1 MGKFN
6 SFGEFKYKYNIG
18 DLVVNKVGTQ
28 YRILNFKIAIPK
40 NKSRHYKH
48 QQNTLWYYVEYPK
61 CGRTMWVESVVL
73 TKRKCACETN
83 NNFVVHQGINDIPT
97 TDYWMVDYFVNGIEE
112 AKKYTSGST
121 KKALMKCPYCGR
133 TKMQEIAALKSKKRI
148 HCICSDSCSY
158 PEKFLTSVL
167 EQLGVDFIAQ
177 ATSNNLGFDVDRR
190 AYDFYIPEYSCI
202 IETHGNQHYAKTT
215 FFNTN
220 VKDVQEID
228 KYKEET
234 ALKNGIHNYITLDCR
249 HSTLK
254 WIKKSIMDSAMPSLF
269 NFKEK
274 DIKWKLCEKEC
285 ATNLIKD
292 VCDYY
297 MKTMEGT
304 RAIGKKYHKTYTMIS
319 YYLTKGANAGWC
331 VYDSEISKGTRK
343 PIKIIFDGEEYLF
356 SGVEDIVANSWDR
369 IRISFNLYNIYKHLD
384 NNKEF
389 KGCRFE
395 HITNPKEKCIALYGE
410 RAVKWYEEHPEFNS

>member
-1 MGKFN
+1 MGKHN
-6 SFGEFKYKYNIG
+6 TFGDYKYKFNIG
-18 DLVVNKVGTQ
+18 DLITNKVGTQ
-28 YRILNFKIAIPK
+28 YRILNFKIVIPK
-40 NKSRHYKH
+40 INPKYDRNK
-48 QQNTLWYYVEYPK
+48 LWYYVECPK
-61 CGRTMWVESVVL
+61 CGRTEWYESTVL
-73 TKRKCACETN
+73 MKKKCACETN
-83 NNFVVHQGINDIPT
+83 NNHIVYQGVNDIPT

-121 KKALMKCPYCGR
+121 KKVLMKCPHCGR
-133 TKMQEIAALKSKKRI
+133 IRMHRISALQKDKKI
-148 HCICSDSCSY
+148 PCICSDGCSY

-177 ATSNNLGFDVDRR
+177 ATSNNLGFDVGRR

-202 IETHGNQHYAKTT
+202 IETHGNQHYSKIN
-215 FFNTN
+215 FFNLTAEES
-220 VKDVQEID
+220 QEID

-234 ALKNGIHNYITLDCR
+234 ALKNGIQNYIILDCR

-254 WIKKSIMDSAMPSLF
+254 WIKKTIMDSAMPSLF
-269 NFKEK
+269 NFKGK

-304 RAIGKKYHKTYTMIS
+304 RAIGKKYHKTYAMIS
-319 YYLTKGANAGWC
+319 SYLTKGANAGWC
-331 VYDSEISKGTRK
+331 VYDSETSKGTRR
-343 PIKIIFDGEEYLF
+343 PIKIIFEGKEYLF
-356 SGVEDIVANSWDR
+356 ASLADIIENTQNR
-369 IRISFNLYNIYKHLD
+369 IGRIFDTHRIYEHIDKDSDYH
-384 NNKEF
+384 
-389 KGCRFE
+389 GYRFE

-410 RAVKWYEEHPEFNS
+410 RAVKWYEEHPEFDS